1 MGIPGQFDAPEFK
14 EAVDR
19 ILSACK
25 QAGKLCMMFTST
37 PSEARMYIEK
47 GFDAVANSID
57 TIVFAQAYKS
67 MVDEIRG

>member
-1 MGIPGQFDAPEFK
+1 
-14 EAVDR
+14 
-19 ILSACK
+19 
-25 QAGKLCMMFTST
+25 MFTST